1 MKIHMH
7 GERLKLRAMDEED
20 LKILS
25 AYCQDS
31 VLKISDLKYL
41 ANENRFIMEMNRFA
55 GEKTTGNNLDD
66 IPERRRAVLHFEAI
80 TKVNIKNIDLSNH
93 DHVLNLLAIIFEVK
107 NSPSGTIDLVF
118 SADAVIRLNAEFI
131 EAQLADMN
139 ASWAASS
146 KPQHPDS

>member
-1 MKIHMH
+1 MV
-7 GERLKLRAMDEED
+7 GERLKLMAMDEED

-25 AYCQDS
+25 TFCQDS
-31 VLKISDLKYL
+31 VLKVSDLKFI
-41 ANENRFIMEMNRFA
+41 ADENRFIMEMNRFA
-55 GEKTTGNNLDD
+55 AEKTAGHKQDD

-80 TKVNIKNIDLSNH
+80 TKINTKNIDLNNH
-93 DHVLNLLAIIFEVK
+93 DQVLNLLAILFEVK

-118 SADAVIRLNAEFI
+118 SADAVIRLQAEFI